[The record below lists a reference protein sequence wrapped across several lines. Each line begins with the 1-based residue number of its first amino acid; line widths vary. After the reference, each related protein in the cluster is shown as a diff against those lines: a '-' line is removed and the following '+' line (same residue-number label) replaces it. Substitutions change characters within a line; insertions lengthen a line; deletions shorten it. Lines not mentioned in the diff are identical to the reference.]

1 MALYS
6 AYLKQRE
13 ARPSPLPE
21 EIPGSAAAYTV
32 PIKLDAGDAM
42 KKTPKCSVPDELSPN
57 RQMLRRALLLMA
69 VCGAAAFALLLA
81 RLGQIQLLEHDFYE
95 QRAMEQQLRE
105 APTASR
111 RGSITDAKGRLLA
124 LSASVDNVYL
134 SPAEI
139 RQYGE
144 DRELIARE
152 LSRILGLDYEEL
164 LEKTGQTG
172 SWYVTAARKVE
183 RETADEIRAF
193 KNAYGI
199 RGVRLEP
206 DTKRYYP
213 NSSLACHLI
222 GFVGTDNTGLEG
234 IEAKYDSYLLGSP
247 GRSLRATNAFGTELL
262 FESYENYETGEDGSD
277 VITTLDAAVQFMVE
291 KHLRRAVEDYD
302 IQNGAG
308 AICMD
313 VNTGAIL
320 AMASLDG
327 YDLNHF
333 LDVSEEV
340 RQEMAA
346 AGSEEAA
353 QEILD
358 AARARQ
364 WRNKALSDTYEPG
377 STFKIITLS
386 MALEEGAVDLTSSF
400 YCGGSVSVKGRT
412 SPIRCWKSG
421 GHGAQNLTQAVQH
434 SCNAAFVNIG
444 LRVGPERFY
453 DYCEAF
459 GFLNKTGDPDEN
471 LTAKT
476 GIDLAGESGSIWWSE
491 NVFCS
496 PRNQSQLAA
505 ASFGQTFTIT
515 PLQLI
520 TAVSACVNGGRLMRP
535 YVVQRILGSDGTVRY
550 EHEPEIVR
558 QVIRPE
564 TSEKVRAILEQ
575 VVGDD
580 QEGTGR
586 NAAVAGYRIGGKT
599 GTSEKVSLEASTG
612 KKEYIVSFLG
622 FAPAD
627 DPRIALLV
635 FLDTPSDRSGVY
647 ISGGQ
652 MAAPVVGNMLADIL
666 PYLGV
671 EPEEADQSGT
681 TSMPDLEEM
690 ELTEAAARLKEAELR
705 VRTVGEGTL
714 VTGQLPKAGRS
725 IAKGSQVILYLEE
738 KLPEGQQTAPDLY
751 GMDFEQAREA
761 LEERGLFLRSRSPR
775 KNGES
780 QRIAYQSAAPGTLL
794 QPGEVITV
802 TLISADD
809 SILGRY

>member
-1 MALYS
+1 MR
-6 AYLKQRE
+6 KQH
-13 ARPSPLPE
+13 
-21 EIPGSAAAYTV
+21 
-32 PIKLDAGDAM
+32 KF
-42 KKTPKCSVPDELSPN
+42 SVPEASGPN
-57 RQMLRRALLLMA
+57 RQMLRRTLLLMA

-81 RLGQIQLLEHDFYE
+81 RLYKLQILDHELYE
-95 QRAMEQQLRE
+95 QKALEQQLRQ
-105 APTASR
+105 APTAPA
-111 RGSITDAKGRLLA
+111 RGDICDCRGRPLA

-152 LSRILGLDYEEL
+152 LSRILELDYEDL

-172 SWYVTAARKVE
+172 SWYVTVARKVE

-206 DTKRYYP
+206 DSKRYYP
-213 NSSLACHLI
+213 NGSLACHLI
-222 GFVGTDNTGLEG
+222 GFVGMDNTGLEG
-234 IEAKYDSYLLGSP
+234 VEAQYDSALRGSP
-247 GRSLRATNAFGTELL
+247 GKSLRSTNAYGTELL
-262 FESYENYETGEDGSD
+262 FESFEDYVPGEDGCSA
-277 VITTLDAAVQFMVE
+277 TLTIDAAVQYMIE
-291 KHLRRAVEDYD
+291 KHLRQALADYD

-320 AMASLDG
+320 AMVSLDG
-327 YDLNHF
+327 YDLNAF
-333 LDVSEEV
+333 LDVSDEV
-340 RQEMAA
+340 RARMAA
-346 AGSEEAA
+346 AETEEEA

-377 STFKIITLS
+377 STFKIITLA
-386 MALEEGAVDLTSSF
+386 MALEEGVVDEHSSF

-421 GHGAQNLTQAVQH
+421 GHGSQDLTQAVQH

-444 LRVGPERFY
+444 LRVGPKRFY

-459 GFLNKTGDPDEN
+459 GLLKRTGDPDEN
-471 LTAKT
+471 LSART

-496 PRNQSQLAA
+496 ERNQSQLAA
-505 ASFGQTFTIT
+505 ASFGQTFTVT

-520 TAVSACVNGGRLMRP
+520 TAVSCCVNGGRLMQP
-535 YVVQRILGSDGTVRY
+535 YVVQSLRAPDGTLRY
-550 EHEPEIVR
+550 EHEPVVVR
-558 QVIRPE
+558 QVLRPE
-564 TSEKVRAILEQ
+564 TSARVRRILEQ
-575 VVGDD
+575 VVGDPK
-580 QEGTGR
+580 EGTGR

-599 GTSEKVSLEASTG
+599 GTSEKVSLEARTG
-612 KKEYIVSFLG
+612 QKEYIVSFIG

-627 DPRIALLV
+627 DPQIALLV
-635 FLDTPSDRSGVY
+635 FLDTPSDRSGIY

-666 PYLGV
+666 PYLGY
-671 EPEEADQSGT
+671 EPELSEEERGSAV
-681 TSMPDLEEM
+681 PKLEGK
-690 ELTEAAARLKEAELR
+690 ELTEAAALLQKEGLRL
-705 VRTVGEGTL
+705 RTVGEGEIIRA
-714 VTGQLPKAGRS
+714 QLPPAGRRVD
-725 IAKGSQVILYLEE
+725 KDSQVIVYLGTEA
-738 KLPEGQQTAPDLY
+738 PTAPQTVPDLS
-751 GMDFEQAREA
+751 GLNPEQAREL
-761 LEERGLFLRSRSPR
+761 LESRGLFLHTRSPLADA
-775 KNGES
+775 ES
-780 QRIAYQSAAPGTLL
+780 KIGYQSVKAGTLL
-794 QPGEVITV
+794 SPGAVITV
-802 TLISADD
+802 TLISTDD